1 MTGDEQATQRA
12 LDRASEIQ
20 AVTPPAASSGAGA
33 GDEETPP
40 ERVRRRSGRV
50 LLRPK
55 AAALLRHHTTTEDER
70 LLERVARP
78 AFLDSDPWRSLRI
91 LSEFVEG
98 FDALA
103 AVGPAV
109 TVFGSAR
116 TPADD
121 PVYEQARELG
131 RLLAG
136 EGFAVI
142 TGGGPGVMEAVN
154 RGCHEAGGLSIGC
167 NIELPHEQS
176 LNAYVDLG
184 VEFRY
189 FFVRK
194 TMFVKYADAFVIFPG
209 GFGTLDEL
217 FEALTL
223 IETGKIRHFPVI
235 LVGSAYWQGLLAWVR
250 DTLLARGAIGP
261 DDLALLQVVDEPAE
275 ACRIVTD
282 FVAARPAEAGSGAGD
297 GTDRRQQPR
306 RATGPTA

>member
-1 MTGDEQATQRA
+1 
-12 LDRASEIQ
+12 
-20 AVTPPAASSGAGA
+20 
-33 GDEETPP
+33 
-40 ERVRRRSGRV
+40 
-50 LLRPK
+50 
-55 AAALLRHHTTTEDER
+55 
-70 LLERVARP
+70 P

-116 TPADD
+116 TPAND